1 MTLAENF
8 DARWVTFDEMDKR
21 DVYELLRLRQN
32 IFILEQ
38 ASFYADIDGKDPELL
53 HYLVKDSDTGALVGA
68 IRLSSDVELVEARI
82 GRVVVASEGRGA
94 GLGRKM
100 MQAGVTKARVM
111 VPACKIHVSAQAH
124 LEAFYQSLGF
134 QTVSDEYD
142 EDGIAHVDM
151 VHLP

>member
-1 MTLAENF
+1 MTLAENL
-8 DARWVTFDEMDKR
+8 DARWASFEEMDKYE
-21 DVYELLRLRQN
+21 VYALLRLRQD

-53 HYLVKDSDTGALVGA
+53 HYLVKDRDTGTLVGA
-68 IRLSSDVELVEARI
+68 IRLSSDTELVEARI
-82 GRVVVASEGRGA
+82 GRVVVASEGRGT

-100 MQAGVTKARVM
+100 MLAGVKKAREL

-124 LEAFYQSLGF
+124 LEAFYGSLGF